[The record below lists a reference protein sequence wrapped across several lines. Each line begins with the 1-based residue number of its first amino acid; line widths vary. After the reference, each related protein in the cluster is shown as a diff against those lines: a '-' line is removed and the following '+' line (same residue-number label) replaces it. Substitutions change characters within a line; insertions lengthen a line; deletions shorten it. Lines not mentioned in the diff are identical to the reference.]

1 MEENE
6 DHPPYIG
13 IIPRDIVTRILMTG
27 YYAPDVRTAIFT
39 VHSVAYALYPAFILS
54 TLLFFLAVEDFFRL
68 NFLISLVTVTLG
80 TFVSFIQHGLN
91 KEYDIRPFEW
101 KLFIQNVLISLFL
114 PIPYLAF
121 YLIPYSERPQTPV
134 KLYLVYVALHA
145 LFSGISAFIFSQP
158 VIGLY
163 KLWLKVKSRSAGQ

>member
-1 MEENE
+1 MEENK
-6 DHPPYIG
+6 DHPPCIG
-13 IIPRDIVTRILMTG
+13 LIPRDIVTRILLNV
-27 YYAPDVRTAIFT
+27 YYAPDLRTGVFVT
-39 VHSVAYALYPAFILS
+39 SSVTYVLYPSFILS

-80 TFVSFIQHGLN
+80 IFVSFIRHGLN
-91 KEYDIRPFEW
+91 QEYYIRPFEW
-101 KLFIQNVLISLFL
+101 KWFL
-114 PIPYLAF
+114 KYMLGLLLLPLPYLAF

-145 LFSGISAFIFSQP
+145 LFSCLSALIFSQA